1 MACCR
6 DNIKTLYY
14 MPVPI
19 FINRLFPDLLDLLLP
34 RVCCCCR
41 RALRRWEVE
50 VCNYCLTEIPITWF
64 EEDLDNLVAQG
75 FWGRVYLEQAVSWFY
90 FHKDSAYQTAIHQFK
105 YQNRP
110 GIGIAFGREFGY
122 QLLRSENFILP
133 DFLVPVPLHPKKERK
148 RGYNQSEMI
157 ADGMSEALGI
167 PVFPN
172 ILIKA
177 ENTSSQTNK
186 SRFDRYLN
194 VSDSFSV
201 ENAESISNKHIFL
214 IDDVITTGATLEAC
228 AAKLLQVPG
237 VKVSV
242 GTLAWARN

>member
-1 MACCR
+1 
-6 DNIKTLYY
+6 
-14 MPVPI
+14 
-19 FINRLFPDLLDLLLP
+19 
-34 RVCCCCR
+34 
-41 RALRRWEVE
+41 
-50 VCNYCLTEIPITWF
+50 
-64 EEDLDNLVAQG
+64 
-75 FWGRVYLEQAVSWFY
+75 
-90 FHKDSAYQTAIHQFK
+90 
-105 YQNRP
+105 
-110 GIGIAFGREFGY
+110 
-122 QLLRSENFILP
+122 
-133 DFLVPVPLHPKKERK
+133 
-148 RGYNQSEMI
+148 MI